1 MFNLWEIYIK
11 CMDKL
16 NVKQNNRKAYAIMR
30 EYPVGGQPVVY
41 ASPRREPLQKIL
53 DDSPEL
59 GTIIEKDFGFDI
71 SGINEFYSVNIKILP
86 EYEQYSCDA
95 GKYFLDYADAAKL
108 ATGEEEIMAPDT
120 PPLVFEVVVIRVVK

>member
-1 MFNLWEIYIK
+1 
-11 CMDKL
+11 MDKL
-16 NVKQNNRKAYAIMR
+16 NVKQNDCVAYAIMR
-30 EYPVGGQPVVY
+30 EYPVGGQLVVY

-59 GTIIEKDFGFDI
+59 GTIVKKDFGFDI
-71 SGINEFYSVNIKILP
+71 SGIDEFYSVNIKILP

-95 GKYFLDYADAAKL
+95 GKYFLDYADASKL

-120 PPLVFEVVVIRVVK
+120 PPLVFEVVTIKVVE

>member
-1 MFNLWEIYIK
+1 
-11 CMDKL
+11 MDKL
-16 NVKQNNRKAYAIMR
+16 NVKQNDCVAYAIMGK
-30 EYPVGGQPVVY
+30 YPPGGRYIVY

-59 GTIIEKDFGFDI
+59 GTIVKKDFGFDI
-71 SGINEFYSVNIKILP
+71 SGIDKFYSVNIKTLP

-95 GKYFLDYADAAKL
+95 GKYFLDYADASKL

>member
-1 MFNLWEIYIK
+1 
-11 CMDKL
+11 MDKL
-16 NVKQNNRKAYAIMR
+16 NVKQNDCVAYAIMR
-30 EYPVGGQPVVY
+30 EYPVGGQLVVY

-53 DDSPEL
+53 DDAPEL
-59 GTIIEKDFGFDI
+59 GTIVKKDFGFDI
-71 SGINEFYSVNIKILP
+71 SGIDEFYSVNIKILP

-95 GKYFLDYADAAKL
+95 GKYFLDYADASKL

>member
-1 MFNLWEIYIK
+1 
-11 CMDKL
+11 MDKL
-16 NVKQNNRKAYAIMR
+16 NVKQNDCVAYAIMGK
-30 EYPVGGQPVVY
+30 YPPGGRYIVY

-53 DDSPEL
+53 DDYPEL
-59 GTIIEKDFGFDI
+59 GTIVKKDFGFDI
-71 SGINEFYSVNIKILP
+71 SGIDKFYSVNIKILP

-95 GKYFLDYADAAKL
+95 GKYFLDYADASKL

>member
-1 MFNLWEIYIK
+1 
-11 CMDKL
+11 MDKL
-16 NVKQNNRKAYAIMR
+16 NVKQNDCVAYAIMR
-30 EYPVGGQPVVY
+30 EYPVGGQLVVY

-59 GTIIEKDFGFDI
+59 GSIEEKDFGFDI
-71 SGINEFYSVNIKILP
+71 SGIDEFYSVNIKILP

-95 GKYFLDYADAAKL
+95 GKYFLDYADASKL

-120 PPLVFEVVVIRVVK
+120 PPLVFEVVTIKVVE

>member
-1 MFNLWEIYIK
+1 MAK
-11 CMDKL
+11 PS
-16 NVKQNNRKAYAIMR
+16 NNPAYAIMM
-30 EYPVGGQPVVY
+30 EYPVGGHIIFY

-59 GTIIEKDFGFDI
+59 GSIEEKDFGFDI
-71 SGINEFYSVNIKILP
+71 SGIDEFYSVNIKILP
-86 EYEQYSCDA
+86 EYEQYSSDA
-95 GKYFLDYADAAKL
+95 GKYFLDYADASKL

>member
-1 MFNLWEIYIK
+1 MAK
-11 CMDKL
+11 SS
-16 NVKQNNRKAYAIMR
+16 NNPAYAIMR
-30 EYPVGGQPVVY
+30 EYPVGGQLVVY

-59 GTIIEKDFGFDI
+59 GTIVEKDFGFDI
-71 SGINEFYSVNIKILP
+71 SEIDKFYSVNIKILP

-95 GKYFLDYADAAKL
+95 GKYFLNYEDASKL
-108 ATGEEEIMAPDT
+108 ATPDEEIMVPDT

>member
-1 MFNLWEIYIK
+1 
-11 CMDKL
+11 MDEL
-16 NVKQNNRKAYAIMR
+16 NAKQNDNIAYAIVGK
-30 EYPVGGQPVVY
+30 YPPDGRYIVC

-59 GTIIEKDFGFDI
+59 GTIVKKDFGFDI
-71 SGINEFYSVNIKILP
+71 SGIDEFYSVNIKILP

-95 GKYFLDYADAAKL
+95 GKYFLNYADASKL

>member
-1 MFNLWEIYIK
+1 
-11 CMDKL
+11 MDKL
-16 NVKQNNRKAYAIMR
+16 NVKQNDCVAYAIMGK
-30 EYPVGGQPVVY
+30 YPPGGRYIVY

-59 GTIIEKDFGFDI
+59 GSIEEKDFGFDI
-71 SGINEFYSVNIKILP
+71 SGIDKFYSVNIRIMP

-95 GKYFLDYADAAKL
+95 GKYFLDYADASKL

-120 PPLVFEVVVIRVVK
+120 PPLVFEVVTIKVVE

>member
-1 MFNLWEIYIK
+1 
-11 CMDKL
+11 MDKL
-16 NVKQNNRKAYAIMR
+16 NVKQNDCVAYAIMR
-30 EYPVGGQPVVY
+30 EYPVGGQLVVY

-59 GTIIEKDFGFDI
+59 GTIVKKDFGFDI
-71 SGINEFYSVNIKILP
+71 SGIDEFYSVNIKILP

-95 GKYFLDYADAAKL
+95 GKYFLDYADASKL
-108 ATGEEEIMAPDT
+108 ATGEEEIMAPDI

>member
-1 MFNLWEIYIK
+1 
-11 CMDKL
+11 MDMAKSS
-16 NVKQNNRKAYAIMR
+16 NNPAYAIMR
-30 EYPVGGQPVVY
+30 EYPVGGQLVVY

-59 GTIIEKDFGFDI
+59 GTIVKKDFGFDI
-71 SGINEFYSVNIKILP
+71 SGIDEFYSVNIKILP

-95 GKYFLDYADAAKL
+95 GKYFLDYADASKL
-108 ATGEEEIMAPDT
+108 ATGEEEIMTPDT